1 MSSLCTKVNDSI
13 KKKNNK
19 LLVLLAQAKFR
30 LKFCKN
36 SQNPSKVSLHI
47 SIHTHENGLVIDVY
61 QNRKWLS

>member
-13 KKKNNK
+13 KKNNK